1 MGFLEKVGGFA
12 GKAGQKITKAASGA
26 ADKSK
31 LLAEKAKLK
40 SHISTENS
48 NISKAYTELG
58 KKYFEVFG
66 QDPAEDFAEI
76 VGKIN
81 DANAHIAEL
90 QQQLAALDVET
101 TCPKCGASIKKD
113 QQFCQSC
120 GAKMESF
127 VDVEPEDLEV
137 VVEDA
142 VEEAKEDTEI

>member
-12 GKAGQKITKAASGA
+12 GKAGEKISKAATGA

-58 KKYFEVFG
+58 KKYFELFA
-66 QDPAEDFAEI
+66 QNPAEDFAEI

-101 TCPKCGASIKKD
+101 TCPIRKD

-127 VDVEPEDLEV
+127 VDVAPEDLEV
-137 VVEDA
+137 VVEA

>member
-12 GKAGQKITKAASGA
+12 GKAGEKITKAASGA

-142 VEEAKEDTEI
+142 VEEAKEDTET